1 MSTPLVIPPAVV
13 SILRSAV
20 LFEIGDAASEIS
32 TVSARARAESHPEW
46 FAGHLNHFDTQRALL
61 DALGWSEADIEI
73 EAEIDL
79 DQHRAALVRALANQ
93 LETEL
98 DLMDADPGKQGA
110 ESQRRRARANA
121 REIERFI
128 ADVGL
133 DQKEI
138 R

>member
-1 MSTPLVIPPAVV
+1 MSTPLVIPPSVV

-46 FAGHLNHFDTQRALL
+46 FAGHLEHLDTQRALL
-61 DALGWSEADIEI
+61 DALGWSEAEV
-73 EAEIDL
+73 EVEIDL
-79 DQHRAALVRALANQ
+79 DKHRAALVKALANQ

-98 DLMDADPGKQGA
+98 DLMEADPGKQGA

-121 REIERFI
+121 REIERFV
-128 ADVGL
+128 AEVGL
-133 DQKEI
+133 DPGQG